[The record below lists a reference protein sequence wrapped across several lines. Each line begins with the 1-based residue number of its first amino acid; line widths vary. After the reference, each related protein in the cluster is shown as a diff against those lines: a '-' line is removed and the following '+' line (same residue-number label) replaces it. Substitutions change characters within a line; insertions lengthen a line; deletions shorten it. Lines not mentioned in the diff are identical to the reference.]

1 MASVII
7 LHSTYGHDKVT
18 RKLIIVYSLYWT
30 KGIVMGQYD
39 KMRGLGFE
47 VI

>member
-7 LHSTYGHDKVT
+7 LHSIYGHDKVT
-18 RKLIIVYSLYWT
+18 RKLFIIYSLHWT

-39 KMRGLGFE
+39 KKWELGFE

>member
-18 RKLIIVYSLYWT
+18 RKLIIVYSLHWT
-30 KGIVMGQYD
+30 KGIVMGHYD
-39 KMRGLGFE
+39 KMRELGFE
-47 VI
+47 VV